1 MKAKWIDEVV
11 AILHSEA
18 FASWLERLDQARKA
32 LKISRE
38 RHEELLTQVNLLE
51 FRAELAH
58 KKAIDTL
65 ERANVLEDESAAL
78 ANEAAELEN
87 ASFEVVSQF
96 EMQRSKCTD
105 LWGRLGALDV
115 EIEEAKGD
123 RAKLEKQRAKL
134 NLEYEREDQ
143 RKQRLWAEVENLWV
157 KSIDKN
163 LALHEKRHKAKLV
176 RAEAESLFLRHEE
189 EARQA
194 ADLRAEAE
202 RVAGEREER
211 ERVLMTAREE
221 ARQTFDCLLHED
233 FLYWSARE
241 DNKIVYATPLIGDK
255 KNYVVEIEV
264 GKLYRCPHNAG
275 VDKLVEIDLAS
286 LEGGADTSAD
296 EASAA
301 AGEGGEAAEPEREEA
316 EEDA

>member
-1 MKAKWIDEVV
+1 MKAKWIDEVA
-11 AILHSEA
+11 AILQSEA
-18 FASWLERLDQARKA
+18 FASWLERLDQARKD
-32 LKISRE
+32 LKNSRE

-65 ERANVLEDESAAL
+65 ERANVLEDESASL

-96 EMQRSKCTD
+96 EMQRMKCTD
-105 LWGRLGALDV
+105 LWGRLGAIDV
-115 EIEEAKGD
+115 DLEEGRGD
-123 RAKLEKQRAKL
+123 RSKLDKQRQKL
-134 NLEYEREDQ
+134 TLEYEREDQ

-163 LALHEKRHKAKLV
+163 LSLHEKRHKATLV

-194 ADLRAEAE
+194 AELRVEAE
-202 RVAGEREER
+202 RVARERQEREQI
-211 ERVLMTAREE
+211 LMSAREE
-221 ARQTFDCLLHED
+221 ARQTFDCLLNED

-241 DNKIVYATPLIGDK
+241 DNKIVYSTPLIDDK
-255 KNYVVEIEV
+255 KNYVVELGV

-275 VDKLVEIDLAS
+275 IDHLVEIDLATLAS
-286 LEGGADTSAD
+286 GDDGEGVAESD
-296 EASAA
+296 EA
-301 AGEGGEAAEPEREEA
+301 GEPEREEA
-316 EEDA
+316 PEDA